1 MRPYIREATSLHEEV
16 QLKRTQRNT
25 STQKPLT
32 PDFSQPTKPT
42 YEELE
47 AKYLALD
54 TRCHAQARAL
64 ALLNKQ
70 ICFALE
76 TLNEPLIPKNTTRP
90 AQKMRKP

>member
-1 MRPYIREATSLHEEV
+1 
-16 QLKRTQRNT
+16 LKRTQRNT

-47 AKYLALD
+47 AKYLTLD
-54 TRCHAQARAL
+54 TRCHTQARAL